1 MQTTEH
7 RIAILPDRSERPAP
21 PGPRRRRRVLIPL
34 LIGAALLA
42 ATVVA
47 EEVRIHRLN
56 DRITGS
62 VLSTE
67 LVGAAPL
74 ADGPHDVRIYM
85 VGALQTPPMIAVDDE
100 AIFVEDDAVGAAIED
115 GMAPDAARARYA
127 NEYSYYF
134 RNSDPGWR
142 ILPVA
147 ADAVVTL
154 ETWRPLD
161 GNTATAQISLQRF
174 GRIYNGTAAGAHHF
188 RWQHYEIV
196 VEGGEV
202 VRIQELNL
210 MA

>member
-1 MQTTEH
+1 MPIRPHAAVGRPAYGGCEGVSRIQTTEH
-7 RIAILPDRSERPAP
+7 RIATLPDRSERPAP
-21 PGPRRRRRVLIPL
+21 P
-34 LIGAALLA
+34 
-42 ATVVA
+42 
-47 EEVRIHRLN
+47 
-56 DRITGS
+56 
-62 VLSTE
+62 
-67 LVGAAPL
+67 
-74 ADGPHDVRIYM
+74 ADGLHDVRIYM
-85 VGALQTPPMIAVDDE
+85 VGAQQAPPMIAVDDE

-161 GNTATAQISLQRF
+161 GNTATAPISLQRF
-174 GRIYNGTAAGAHHF
+174 GRIYNGTRAEAHHF